1 VQACGNSESYRISI
15 AHPVPSQGVHRCRR
29 TYSDPTSEREGVTV
43 PLSAEAADRAGRVA
57 AEIAAL
63 GPVLPGTILARS
75 MRCRS
80 PGCHCHADPPHLHG
94 PYWFW
99 TRKVE
104 AKTVSQ
110 VLSRNRQTST
120 AHGPKLTGA
129 CGQLRQLRA
138 TTQDT
143 KNGMSSLCVIAE
155 HKVLQKAA
163 CTSTSSRTAASVPL
177 TPRPRVWPRPRP
189 RPYRHRYC

>member
-1 VQACGNSESYRISI
+1 M
-15 AHPVPSQGVHRCRR
+15 
-29 TYSDPTSEREGVTV
+29 

-110 VLSRNRQTST
+110 VLRPEQADEYRSWSETDRRLRTIT
-120 AHGPKLTGA
+120 A
-129 CGQLRQLRA
+129 
-138 TTQDT
+138 
-143 KNGMSSLCVIAE
+143 
-155 HKVLQKAA
+155 
-163 CTSTSSRTAASVPL
+163 TSSYDTGHQKRDEFALRHSGAQGAAEGGVHLDELPDGRLCPAYPPASGVAETSPEAVPAPVLLSAL
-177 TPRPRVWPRPRP
+177 TVK
-189 RPYRHRYC
+189 